1 MDMKDA
7 LTHAPVPDA
16 WQGEPFGRMRVHAW
30 QSGVQ
35 DLLNFYAHYA
45 HGIGRDRKTIL
56 TSIRYLI
63 EMSDLKKSK
72 AAATT
77 KTGRYIVVP
86 DPVTSPT
93 EYWEVPDPHK
103 DLPDDP
109 WKRSPRFEVE
119 KDGTG
124 LFYRRRK
131 QDGGGKQYLPI
142 QDPDLVQQT
151 ISPPEFDWG
160 AQERRARD
168 KSR

>member
-1 MDMKDA
+1 MKTVGEESLPERNARLRRLATDLMDMRDP
-7 LTHAPVPDA
+7 LTHTPVPDA
-16 WQGEPFGRMRVHAW
+16 WQGKPFGRMRVHAR

-35 DLLNFYAHYA
+35 DLLNFYGHYA

-56 TSIRYLI
+56 TNIRYLI

-77 KTGRYIVVP
+77 RTGRYIVV
-86 DPVTSPT
+86 
-93 EYWEVPDPHK
+93 
-103 DLPDDP
+103 
-109 WKRSPRFEVE
+109 
-119 KDGTG
+119 
-124 LFYRRRK
+124 

-168 KSR
+168 KSRKVR